1 MMLSLI
7 CRKRWFLSL
16 SLLLAACSTTYRLTD
31 SHGQISTV
39 EDPSFGPESRVD
51 FLIGDAIR
59 PVKAGE
65 IITLQVRADQPLV
78 RSGRVFYPV
87 KLMLEDSVQVPESG
101 SADSLV
107 FMDSDGYLEA
117 SHGGG
122 TLRIRLAEL
131 RSLYRYEPPK
141 DAKSANDSTALQA
154 TPDSSAAKPV
164 AALADSTAAK

>member
-1 MMLSLI
+1 MRLPQFF
-7 CRKRWFLSL
+7 RKCWFLPL
-16 SLLLAACSTTYRLTD
+16 GLLMAACSTTYRLTD

-39 EDPSFGPESRVD
+39 EDPSFGPDSRVD

-78 RSGRVFYPV
+78 REGRVFYPV

-131 RSLYRYEPPK
+131 RTLYRYEPPK
-141 DAKSANDSTALQA
+141 DAKSASDSTALQA
-154 TPDSSAAKPV
+154 ADSSAVKPVATLADSSAAE
-164 AALADSTAAK
+164 